1 MAMTDN
7 KYLRVPKPEPT
18 PIFDSWKHCPMCK
31 SEHTELR
38 VEYNERS
45 ASTDDKD
52 IQAVAHKSQSI
63 TLHFYCIA
71 CDLESEHRVTQLDD
85 MRE

>member
-1 MAMTDN
+1 MDN
-7 KYLRVPKPEPT
+7 KYLQVPKPDPT
-18 PIFDSWKHCPMCK
+18 PIFDSWKECPQCESMK
-31 SEHTELR
+31 TELR

-45 ASTDDKD
+45 APTNDSD

-63 TLHFYCIA
+63 TLHFKCLN